1 MVPYF
6 TLKNHMH
13 LLFEE
18 TARIL
23 IDLSMLMCIA
33 FKSRP
38 KGFTAYKNQMNQVKL
53 DIYIF

>member
-1 MVPYF
+1 
-6 TLKNHMH
+6 MH